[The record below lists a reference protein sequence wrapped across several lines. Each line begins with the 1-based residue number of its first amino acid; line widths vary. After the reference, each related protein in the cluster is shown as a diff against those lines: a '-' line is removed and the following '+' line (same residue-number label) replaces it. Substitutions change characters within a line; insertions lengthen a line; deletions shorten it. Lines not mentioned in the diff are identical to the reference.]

1 MKKFITIMFVFSLA
15 LIVAA
20 CSSSTDDNND
30 KTPVDETAEKQN
42 GENTK
47 DESTKTDNTDVTLEE
62 QVIYEEND
70 IKVTVTGLK
79 NDSFYGPEITVLIEN
94 NSTKNITVQSRRSSI
109 NGLMVDTMFSAD
121 VAAGKKANDGI
132 TFSTS
137 ELEASGITTIKDIE
151 LALHIIDADTWDEIA
166 NSDLISLTT
175 TADASFVQEYDDSG
189 FVAYDADGVKVVI
202 KKLNSSESFWGSD
215 VYLYI
220 ENNSDTDITIQA
232 RDVAVN
238 GFMVD
243 PMLSS
248 DVGAGKKAFDTMT
261 FMESDLTDNGITDIT
276 DLEFKLHIFN
286 TESWDTIKDTDSIK
300 VTFD

>member
-1 MKKFITIMFVFSLA
+1 MFVFSLA